1 MYLPHRIST
10 ILLLTCI
17 IAGSAHAL
25 FQPKS
30 PMDVLLENSDVV
42 LKATVTDL
50 KVVCAIPE
58 KNRYSFTATPQSI
71 IKTDSKQV
79 PEHLFIE
86 ALGTINYHMSL
97 AGFWPYKDQSIIMF
111 LRRDGT
117 DRLVPMGDHNA
128 FIPVYGESPT
138 PQSPPASP
146 CQALYYEFKATAAK
160 HPNPKAKAQFQTFM
174 ASVATPEQ
182 LADFAPPI
190 SDDPWLQ
197 FSSTLATAKID
208 PQPSRIQAVV
218 ELLKTH
224 ETLLTSPNNS
234 FEPDVFDD
242 LWRAARCNH
251 HDGNVDLINRAKAYL
266 PIYRYFLD
274 HAPADAPKWSPKY
287 FGVSPSIDAMDFV
300 GTRDDIP
307 RLWKFRHFPSEV
319 VRFQVLEIV
328 ARMLGTPTKRPRVE
342 PYGDGPTP
350 QELVD
355 WEAKTQST
363 LEALMATQGDAK

>member
-1 MYLPHRIST
+1 MYQPHRIST

-17 IAGSAHAL
+17 IAGNAHAL

-30 PMDVLLENSDVV
+30 PMDVLLENSEVV
-42 LKATVTDL
+42 LKASVTDL
-50 KVVCAIPE
+50 NVACAIPE
-58 KNRYSFTATPQSI
+58 MNRYSFTATPQSI

-86 ALGTINYHMSL
+86 ALGTITYHMSL

-128 FIPVYGESPT
+128 FIPVYCESPT

-146 CQALYYEFKATAAK
+146 RQALYNEFKTTAAR
-160 HPNPKAKAQFQTFM
+160 HSEPKVKAQFQALMM
-174 ASVATPEQ
+174 ALATPEQ
-182 LADFAPPI
+182 LADFAPVTG
-190 SDDPWLQ
+190 DDPWLQ
-197 FSSTLATAKID
+197 FSSALATARID
-208 PQPSRIQAVV
+208 SQPSRIQAVV
-218 ELLKTH
+218 DLLRSH
-224 ETLLTSPNNS
+224 ETLLASSNNRPK
-234 FEPDVFDD
+234 PDVFDD
-242 LWRAARCNH
+242 VWRATRC
-251 HDGNVDLINRAKAYL
+251 DRSDDADLIHRAKAYL

-287 FGVSPSIDAMDFV
+287 FGVSPSIDAMDFL
-300 GTRDDIP
+300 GTREDIP
-307 RLWKFRHFPSEV
+307 RLWKFRHFPYEM
-319 VRFQVLEIV
+319 VRFQVLEIL

-342 PYGDGPTP
+342 PYGDGPIP